1 MARIWEDCATVA
13 YRILNTRVHVF
24 LSLFKLIVFRTYK
37 DIQTFATF
45 GTLVLVTL
53 CSDDAIILI
62 ELETELKKHKIYAFY
77 FRRGSDYNSSDI
89 LKTF

>member
-1 MARIWEDCATVA
+1 MGRLRYSSLSNPKYSCACFPVT
-13 YRILNTRVHVF
+13 IQTNCF
-24 LSLFKLIVFRTYK
+24 NFSLKSY

-62 ELETELKKHKIYAFY
+62 ELETELKKTQNIC
-77 FRRGSDYNSSDI
+77 
-89 LKTF
+89 LLL